1 MSEKPLSIAKMNEK
15 ELETYIAQV
24 KKFSQGEQAAAIR
37 ICECCIKVEA
47 D

>member
-1 MSEKPLSIAKMNEK
+1 MSEKPLSVAKMNSEQ
-15 ELETYIAQV
+15 LEDYIAHV

-37 ICECCIKVEA
+37 ICECCIKIEA